1 MSVRGERT
9 SGGKHF
15 CYVHLKC
22 EINLVTDKMKTKN
35 TTLSEQFQNLI
46 EKSQKEANA
55 VP

>member
-1 MSVRGERT
+1 MSVGGERT

-22 EINLVTDKMKTKN
+22 EINLVTDKMKTTKYHPFG
-35 TTLSEQFQNLI
+35 T
-46 EKSQKEANA
+46 